1 MKLFLQV
8 GDFQSGSLAVR
19 FLSTAVAL
27 IVSSSSLSG
36 AAVARPWT
44 DKSGEYEID
53 ADLVSFDDEFVV
65 LRRGDKELAA
75 MEIASLS
82 DADRDYLK
90 SDEAKAEKAKHFD
103 APQKWT
109 LNNGQTIEGKIVDFA
124 NRSLTIDRRRGRIF
138 VNDRLMNNLPEFYR
152 QLVPQIVAHYEKLP
166 AADGRA
172 LRAWLIAHGDKPH
185 VFNVQGV
192 VVEDASGDEFAVP
205 FFLFSDADLKLLQPS
220 WDEWLDANS
229 KMDYETEDD
238 LGFLLRSFVA
248 AREQDQEVNREIA
261 LMQLNMQAIEAG
273 VTTLWEVTLYPVV
286 GNPRPPLWVTAT
298 GRNNIEATNAALKAN
313 PGYVAGPV
321 RRISRRGR

>member
-1 MKLFLQV
+1 M
-8 GDFQSGSLAVR
+8 R

-27 IVSSSSLSG
+27 IVCSSSLST
-36 AAVARPWT
+36 AAARTWT
-44 DKSGEYEID
+44 DKSGEYEVD
-53 ADLVSFDDEFVV
+53 ADLVSFDDEFLV

-109 LNNGQTIEGKIVDFA
+109 LTNGQTIEGKIVDFA

-152 QLVPQIVAHYEKLP
+152 QLVPQIVAHHEKLP
-166 AADGRA
+166 TADGRA
-172 LRAWLIAHGDKPH
+172 LRAWLIAQGDKPH

-192 VVEDASGDEFAVP
+192 VIEDANGDEFAVP
-205 FFLFSDADLKLLQPS
+205 FFLFSEADQKLLMPG
-220 WDEWLDANS
+220 WVEWLDANS

-248 AREQDQEVNREIA
+248 ARQQDQEVNREIA
-261 LMQLNMQAIEAG
+261 LMQLNMQAIQAG
-273 VTTLWEVTLYPVV
+273 VTTLWEVTLYPLA
-286 GNPRPPLWVTAT
+286 GTEGPPLWVSVT

>member
-1 MKLFLQV
+1 M
-8 GDFQSGSLAVR
+8 R

-27 IVSSSSLSG
+27 IVCSSHLG
-36 AAVARPWT
+36 GVAVARPWT
-44 DKSGEYEID
+44 DKTGDYEVE
-53 ADLVSFDDEFVV
+53 AELVSFDDEVVV
-65 LRRGDKELAA
+65 LRRADHELAA
-75 MEIASLS
+75 MEIATLS

-90 SDEAKAEKAKHFD
+90 SKEAKDGKAKLFD

-124 NRSLTIDRRRGRIF
+124 NRDLTIDRRRGRIF

-152 QLVPQIVAHYEKLP
+152 QLVPQIVARQEKLP

-172 LRAWLIAHGDKPH
+172 LRAWLIAQGDKPH
-185 VFNVQGV
+185 VFKVQGV
-192 VVEDASGDEFAVP
+192 VVEDANGDEFAVP

-220 WDEWLDANS
+220 WDEWLDAHG

-248 AREQDQEVNREIA
+248 ERQQNDQVQREIA

-286 GNPRPPLWVTAT
+286 GNPRPPLWVSAT